1 MPATAPS
8 SPASHPD
15 AQAQAVLDQLHP
27 LLEPAAPAWSPQTP
41 GWAVIAALFAAL
53 LLWLAW
59 HAGQRWWARRYRR
72 LALAELAEMKRGLP
86 STGAAP
92 SAAQIAAAARLPE
105 LVRRL
110 ALAHAPRETVASLQG
125 EAWAN
130 WLDRSLPSEA
140 QAFSLG
146 AGRSLVD
153 WAYRPAN
160 DLQWQEL
167 EALLNLL
174 ERWIRQ
180 HQVPKAEP

>member
-1 MPATAPS
+1 M
-8 SPASHPD
+8 SPASQPD

-27 LLEPAAPAWSPQTP
+27 LLEPTAPAWSPQTP
-41 GWAVIAALFAAL
+41 GWAVVAALFAAL

-59 HAGQRWWARRYRR
+59 RAGQRWWAGRYRR
-72 LALAELAEMKRGLP
+72 LALAELAELKRGLL
-86 STGAAP
+86 STGAAPGAAP

-140 QAFSLG
+140 RAFSLG

-153 WAYRPAN
+153 WAYRPAT
-160 DLQWQEL
+160 DLHWQEL
-167 EALLNLL
+167 EALLSLL

-180 HQVPKAEP
+180 HRVPKAEP